1 LDYSLEGL
9 RDLGIK
15 NDAIYLALQNT
26 FSNAPAEAPKGSLA
40 ALPKRKNPYTGMW
53 FTRGWAMESGGSGF
67 LSKKR
72 RVSRNLCCSLLIA

>member
-1 LDYSLEGL
+1 MEGL

-40 ALPKRKNPYTGMW
+40 ALPKRKTL
-53 FTRGWAMESGGSGF
+53 ESGGSGL